1 MHAWQVIANCLIG
14 ALLAA
19 SIYLLISLGGAS
31 LLSRY
36 ANDYGAFIGLASIP
50 AIIAAINISDPN
62 RWTALASV
70 IAFPVLLLFVF
81 VIVASNAFPG
91 SNFVPASSVSLL
103 AQMPITAAIIAAI
116 RCPSGRRLLLASF
129 VVVFLAGTLTIRT
142 MVYHRL
148 DTLLAET
155 LSGGGCVFA
164 ISVGNEPIR
173 SVGDIKLDWIIGP
186 SSGPIYF
193 VHDTYA
199 HRWSYSRLG
208 LDTRMGI
215 PEKHEVPQGMRCR

>member
-1 MHAWQVIANCLIG
+1 MNAWQVIAICLIG

-19 SIYLLISLGGAS
+19 SIYLLISLAGAA

-36 ANDYGAFIGLASIP
+36 AIDYGAFVGLASIP
-50 AIIAAINISDPN
+50 AIVAAINISNPN

-70 IAFPVLLLFVF
+70 IAFPILLLFVF
-81 VIVASNAFPG
+81 VNVAGSAFPG
-91 SNFVPASSVSLL
+91 SDFVPASSVSLL

-116 RCPSGRRLLLASF
+116 RCPSGRRLLLASSIC
-129 VVVFLAGTLTIRT
+129 VFLAGALTIR
-142 MVYHRL
+142 VIVHDRL
-148 DTLLAET
+148 NTLVAET
-155 LSGGGCVFA
+155 VSGGGCVFA
-164 ISVGNEPIR
+164 ISVGDEPIR
-173 SVGDIKLDWIIGP
+173 SVDNIKLNWIIGP

-208 LDTRMGI
+208 LDTRSGI
-215 PEKHEVPQGMRCR
+215 PQKYEIPQGMSCR